1 MANVTGWGRAGWGTD
16 GWGTPDDLDV
26 TGVAGTSA
34 LGSVT
39 VLPVCNVS
47 VTSNRGVGSVGSV
60 VVGISVTFE
69 VTGVSATGEIGTT
82 NVWGLINT
90 SQTNSNWQEIAA

>member
-1 MANVTGWGRAGWGTD
+1 MSSITGWGRAGWGTD

-39 VLPVCNVS
+39 VTPVCNVS
-47 VTSNRGVGSVGSV
+47 VTGERAIGSVGTV
-60 VVGISVTFE
+60 TTGISGTYA
-69 VTGVSATGEIGTT
+69 VTGVSATGEVGSPNI
-82 NVWGLINT
+82 WGLVDT
-90 SQTNSNWQEIAA
+90 AQTPNWQEIAA